1 MSMIASTGSSPAI
14 QVEEL
19 SKTYIV
25 HEREPGTKAALKSL
39 FSRRWRDVKAV
50 DQISFDVAQGEIV
63 GFLGPNGAG
72 KTTTIK
78 MLAGLLH
85 PTAGRARVL
94 GHVPF
99 ERDKSFLMQITLAMG
114 RRNQLLWDVPAIES
128 FEFFKAVYNV
138 PAATYTEML
147 TELTDLMD
155 LGPLLKK
162 PVRNLSMGERMKC
175 ELAAALLHR
184 PRLLLLDEPTIGL
197 DLLAQSHF
205 RTYIANYHRKYG
217 ATILLTSHYVGD
229 VEALCPRVIFI
240 DRSKLVYDGQLDRL
254 VDQCLPYK
262 VVTVALSQSSYDLS
276 AYGEVIDR
284 SGDRVTLHVA
294 KNDLMHVTRAL
305 VAQVPMDD
313 LNVSDPPLGDVIKHV
328 FQHGLTDQRILTEP
342 VRQFRRA

>member
-1 MSMIASTGSSPAI
+1 MSTAASVASMPAI
-14 QVEEL
+14 QVRHL
-19 SKTYIV
+19 SKTYTV
-25 HEREPGTKAALKSL
+25 HEREAGTKAAVKSL
-39 FSRRWRDVKAV
+39 FRRTWKEVKAV
-50 DQISFDVAQGEIV
+50 DEISFDVAPGEIV

-85 PTAGRARVL
+85 PTAGSCRVL

-99 ERDKSFLMQITLAMG
+99 KREMSLLMQITLAMG

-138 PAATYTEML
+138 PQLLYNEIL
-147 TELTDLMD
+147 KELVDLMD

-162 PVRNLSMGERMKC
+162 PVRNLSLGERMKC

-205 RTYIANYHRKYG
+205 RKYIANYNEKYG

-229 VEALCPRVIFI
+229 VEALCQRVIFI
-240 DRSKLVYDGQLDRL
+240 DRAKLVYDGRLDKL
-254 VDQCLPYK
+254 VDRCMPYK
-262 VVTVALSQSSYDLS
+262 VISVAPSQPSVDLS
-276 AYGEVIDR
+276 AYGDVVER
-284 SGDRVTLHVA
+284 THDRVKLHVPKA
-294 KNDLMHVTRAL
+294 HLLPVTQALMANVPVT
-305 VAQVPMDD
+305 D
-313 LNVSDPPLGDVIKHV
+313 LNVSDPPLSEVIKHV
-328 FQHGLTDQRILTEP
+328 FQHGLTDQTVLEAP